1 MIYQLFT
8 HDLLNINVILRLNSL
23 AYSEIF
29 NSINWNTL
37 KKVNSLLAYVK
48 LNKEDKPSTKV
59 LYKLKVN
66 FF

>member
-48 LNKEDKPSTKV
+48 LNKDKPSTKV